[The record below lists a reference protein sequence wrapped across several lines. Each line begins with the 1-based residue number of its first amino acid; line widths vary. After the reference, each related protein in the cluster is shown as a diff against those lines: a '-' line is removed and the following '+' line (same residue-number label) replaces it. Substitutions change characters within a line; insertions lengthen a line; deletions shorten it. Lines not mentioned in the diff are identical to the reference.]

1 MMSARPSRLGVVLNV
16 RVTVSRTLALRPLL
30 LLLLASGCYWCL
42 WGSSAIDPPHCY
54 KHAFAATYHF
64 VGCVVVLRGGPVA
77 EVVIS
82 QVCGAVC
89 PLTDSVSELER
100 SDLLT

>member
-1 MMSARPSRLGVVLNV
+1 MC
-16 RVTVSRTLALRPLL
+16 ALRCHVPLPFDHFFFCFLPPVATGAFRIVSFQSSSL
-30 LLLLASGCYWCL
+30 LYCIFL
-42 WGSSAIDPPHCY
+42 
-54 KHAFAATYHF
+54 AATYHF

-100 SDLLT
+100 SDPST